1 MLADSL
7 ESHRCPS
14 ASSLC
19 SLGQHKES
27 VTESSLRLSFSF
39 CKMGMTTPSWL
50 GYHEGLLSDTDS
62 HAALIEAVV
71 RCVHL
76 YPGDSLSSE
85 REALMPMTSGGPM
98 A

>member
-14 ASSLC
+14 AFSLC
-19 SLGQHKES
+19 SLGQRKES

-39 CKMGMTTPSWL
+39 CKMGMTTSSWL
-50 GYHEGLLSDTDS
+50 GYHEGLLSDTDG
-62 HAALIEAVV
+62 HAALIEAVG

-85 REALMPMTSGGPM
+85 REALMTMTSGGPM